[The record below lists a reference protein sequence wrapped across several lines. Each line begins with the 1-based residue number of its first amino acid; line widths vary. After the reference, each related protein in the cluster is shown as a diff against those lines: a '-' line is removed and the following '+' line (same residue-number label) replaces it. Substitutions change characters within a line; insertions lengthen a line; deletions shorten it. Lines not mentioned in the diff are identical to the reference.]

1 MYLYL
6 PKNNSYLGYGMKYYV
21 GRGKR
26 VNIIR
31 NSFILIPSVL
41 LVFIFLVVLTANQI
55 NSQEQGMINSLSSTI
70 VNLELKEIEVGES
83 PTGLISIKG
92 TAINNSTF
100 DVRDVKV
107 LVELFD
113 QKNTTVSETSRFITP
128 PSSTF
133 KPGYERDFYFFV
145 SANNVDHYKI
155 TAEGEKIL

>member
-1 MYLYL
+1 
-6 PKNNSYLGYGMKYYV
+6 
-21 GRGKR
+21 

-41 LVFIFLVVLTANQI
+41 LVTIFLVNQTANQV
-55 NSQEQGMINSLSSTI
+55 NPQEQGMINSLSSTI
-70 VNLELKEIEVGES
+70 INLELREIEVGES
-83 PTGLISIKG
+83 ATGLITVKG

-100 DVRDVKV
+100 DARDVKV

-113 QKNTTVSETSRFITP
+113 SENTTVSETSRFITP
-128 PSSTF
+128 ASSTF

-155 TAEGEKIL
+155 TAEGEKIP

>member
-1 MYLYL
+1 
-6 PKNNSYLGYGMKYYV
+6 
-21 GRGKR
+21 

-31 NSFILIPSVL
+31 KSFILIPSVL
-41 LVFIFLVVLTANQI
+41 LVFIFLLDLTANQI
-55 NSQEQGMINSLSSTI
+55 NSQEQGMIYSLSSTI

-83 PTGLISIKG
+83 PTGLISVKG

-113 QKNTTVSETSRFITP
+113 HKNTTVSETSRFITP

>member
-1 MYLYL
+1 
-6 PKNNSYLGYGMKYYV
+6 MKYLV

-26 VNIIR
+26 VNVIR
-31 NSFILIPSVL
+31 NSFILILNVL
-41 LVFIFLVVLTANQI
+41 LVIVFLVNLAANPI
-55 NSQEQGMINSLSSTI
+55 NSQEQGIINSLSSTMI
-70 VNLELKEIEVGES
+70 SLELKEIEVGES

-100 DVRDVKV
+100 DARDVRV

-113 QKNTTVSETSRFITP
+113 SKNSTVSETSRFITP
-128 PSSTF
+128 ASSTF

-155 TAEGEKIL
+155 TAKGEKIP

>member
-1 MYLYL
+1 M
-6 PKNNSYLGYGMKYYV
+6 
-21 GRGKR
+21 
-26 VNIIR
+26 NIIR
-31 NSFILIPSVL
+31 KSFILIPSVL
-41 LVFIFLVVLTANQI
+41 LVFIFLLDLTANQI
-55 NSQEQGMINSLSSTI
+55 NSQEQGMIYSLSSTI

-83 PTGLISIKG
+83 PTGLISVKG

-113 QKNTTVSETSRFITP
+113 HKNTTVSETSRFITP

>member
-1 MYLYL
+1 
-6 PKNNSYLGYGMKYYV
+6 
-21 GRGKR
+21 

-31 NSFILIPSVL
+31 NSFILIPGAL
-41 LVFIFLVVLTANQI
+41 LVFIFLVNLTANQI

-83 PTGLISIKG
+83 PTGLISVKG

-113 QKNTTVSETSRFITP
+113 PKNTTVSETSRFITP

-155 TAEGEKIL
+155 TAEGEKIP

>member
-1 MYLYL
+1 
-6 PKNNSYLGYGMKYYV
+6 
-21 GRGKR
+21 

-41 LVFIFLVVLTANQI
+41 IVIIFLVNLPTNQV
-55 NSQEQGMINSLSSTI
+55 NSQEQGIINSLSSTI
-70 VNLELKEIEVGES
+70 INLELREIEVGES
-83 PTGLISIKG
+83 PTGLITVKG

-100 DVRDVKV
+100 DTRDVKV

-113 QKNTTVSETSRFITP
+113 SKNSTVSETSRFITP
-128 PSSTF
+128 ASSTF

-155 TAEGEKIL
+155 TAEGEKIP

>member
-1 MYLYL
+1 M
-6 PKNNSYLGYGMKYYV
+6 NDT
-21 GRGKR
+21 
-26 VNIIR
+26 R
-31 NSFILIPSVL
+31 NSFIVISSIL
-41 LVFIFLVVLTANQI
+41 LVTVFLVNLTVNQA

-70 VNLELKEIEVGES
+70 INLELQEIEVGES
-83 PTGLISIKG
+83 PTGLISVKG
-92 TAINNSTF
+92 TVINNSTF

-113 QKNTTVSETSRFITP
+113 PKNTTVSDTSRFVTP

-155 TAEGEKIL
+155 TAEGEKIR

>member
-1 MYLYL
+1 M
-6 PKNNSYLGYGMKYYV
+6 
-21 GRGKR
+21 
-26 VNIIR
+26 NIIR
-31 NSFILIPSVL
+31 NSFILIPGVL
-41 LVFIFLVVLTANQI
+41 LVFIFLVDLTANQI

-83 PTGLISIKG
+83 PTGLISVKG

-113 QKNTTVSETSRFITP
+113 PKNTTVSETSRFITP

-155 TAEGEKIL
+155 TAEGEKIP

>member
-1 MYLYL
+1 M
-6 PKNNSYLGYGMKYYV
+6 
-21 GRGKR
+21 
-26 VNIIR
+26 NIIR
-31 NSFILIPSVL
+31 KSFILIPSVL
-41 LVFIFLVVLTANQI
+41 LVFIFLLDLTANQI
-55 NSQEQGMINSLSSTI
+55 NSQEQGMIYSLSSTI

-83 PTGLISIKG
+83 PTGLISVKG

-113 QKNTTVSETSRFITP
+113 HKNTTVSETSRFITP

-155 TAEGEKIL
+155 TAEGEKIP

>member
-1 MYLYL
+1 M
-6 PKNNSYLGYGMKYYV
+6 
-21 GRGKR
+21 
-26 VNIIR
+26 NIIR
-31 NSFILIPSVL
+31 NSFILIPGVL
-41 LVFIFLVVLTANQI
+41 LVFIFLVDLTANQI
-55 NSQEQGMINSLSSTI
+55 NSQEQGMIYSLSSTI

-83 PTGLISIKG
+83 PTGLISVKG

-113 QKNTTVSETSRFITP
+113 PKNTTVSETSRFITP

-155 TAEGEKIL
+155 TAEGEKIP

>member
-1 MYLYL
+1 M
-6 PKNNSYLGYGMKYYV
+6 
-21 GRGKR
+21 
-26 VNIIR
+26 NIIR

-41 LVFIFLVVLTANQI
+41 LVFIFLVDLTANQI
-55 NSQEQGMINSLSSTI
+55 NSQEQGMIYSLSSTI

-83 PTGLISIKG
+83 PTGLISVKG

>member
-1 MYLYL
+1 
-6 PKNNSYLGYGMKYYV
+6 MKYLV

-31 NSFILIPSVL
+31 NSFILILNVL
-41 LVFIFLVVLTANQI
+41 IVIIFLENSTANPT
-55 NSQEQGMINSLSSTI
+55 NAQEQGIINSLSSTI
-70 VNLELKEIEVGES
+70 ISLELKEIVVGES
-83 PTGLISIKG
+83 PTGLISVKG

-113 QKNTTVSETSRFITP
+113 SKNSTVSETSRFITP
-128 PSSTF
+128 ASSTF

-155 TAEGEKIL
+155 TTEGEKIP